1 MWIMSG
7 SVAPSSRGSCKEEE
21 VVYPPRSQVEEYAE
35 DEGVPIWQVQ
45 EEAEEGKVLV
55 EPLWQQTQKRKIP
68 KVKRK

>member
-1 MWIMSG
+1 M
-7 SVAPSSRGSCKEEE
+7 
-21 VVYPPRSQVEEYAE
+21 VYPPRSQVEEYAE

-45 EEAEEGKVLV
+45 EEVEEGKVLV